1 MRKLH
6 NFVILLVLAGVIGW
20 YGVQATKVLR
30 EGEAVTVSADG
41 RPIEEYYD
49 HQSNCDTVRRIG
61 EIPGVNAAAVLNRGK
76 DILVGITVSE
86 TSSAEVEALAAAIV
100 TEEFGADINLAMAVG
115 GGEASDIMELSYY
128 LQQGLSATATDRR
141 FDRLFRK
148 VRQRQPAE

>member
-6 NFVILLVLAGVIGW
+6 SLAILLLLAGVIGW

-30 EGEAVTVSADG
+30 EGETVTVAADG

-49 HQSNCDTVRRIG
+49 HQSNCEAVRRIG
-61 EIPGVNAAAVLNRGK
+61 EISGVNAAAVLNRGK
-76 DILVGITVSE
+76 DILVGITADE
-86 TSSAEVEALAAAIV
+86 TSPAELEALAAAIIN
-100 TEEFGADINLAMAVG
+100 EEFGADSTIAMAVG
-115 GGEASDIMELSYY
+115 GGDASDVMELSYY

-148 VRQRQPAE
+148 VQQKQAAE